1 MADHLFHLVA
11 DVSSDDPLA
20 IEPVL
25 RALVQGHITP
35 LAGGLHIEADMTG
48 ASAGDLN
55 RTLLSGLRR
64 AHRKTR
70 LRAEWSCAGVA
81 YRFFDHVAKG
91 SPATESPPEER

>member
-1 MADHLFHLVA
+1 MADQPFHLVA
-11 DVSSDDPLA
+11 DVSSDD
-20 IEPVL
+20 IGD
-25 RALVQGHITP
+25 RARVMGARARHITP
-35 LAGGLHIEADMTG
+35 LAGGFHIEADMTG
-48 ASAGDLN
+48 VSARDLN